1 MELDPFNPKRN
12 ERMLSSRYNSSNFF
26 LKNIKS
32 KNKKTIP
39 ILEKE
44 EEGCLSKEERLKE
57 EIQKLE
63 QELVYLNSLESSD
76 LKITLEKAIK
86 KQINKETFY
95 LHSIVVGGEE
105 YVELNNVKP
114 KDNIEANIEEAKEG
128 SKKPIH
134 IKLRQ
139 FGYINEYDLIKES
152 QNEILGLVAEII
164 QIKKSSPSLN
174 ENIGGLSTNYKIIE
188 DLNEFNENVYF
199 VIDRNTENLEQKKIG
214 LIKAIEDKSEEKDKI
229 SEEILNIHTAMKQ
242 RKRHNLEAKQRNQWR
257 NLLNKYKANKLSA
270 INEDG
275 FLTIGISF
283 LLQLKYSNEFIPEI
297 DFKKKIKELNNYFD
311 NASDNKNKI
320 SIEMI
325 NNELLKIH
333 TNYNNKIPEIVKLIK
348 EYEREKTKE
357 GMYNNSIGR
366 DIKLNKLYY
375 KYQQLLEIA
384 QETQADELHS
394 LFDQLCE
401 QNIFKKQQGFL
412 DFFIGTTKII
422 NLPRLNK

>member
-139 FGYINEYDLIKES
+139 FGYINEYDLIKEF

-229 SEEILNIHTAMKQ
+229 SEEILNIHTAMKE

-297 DFKKKIKELNNYFD
+297 DFKKKNKRIK
-311 NASDNKNKI
+311 
-320 SIEMI
+320 
-325 NNELLKIH
+325 
-333 TNYNNKIPEIVKLIK
+333 
-348 EYEREKTKE
+348 
-357 GMYNNSIGR
+357 
-366 DIKLNKLYY
+366 
-375 KYQQLLEIA
+375 
-384 QETQADELHS
+384 
-394 LFDQLCE
+394 
-401 QNIFKKQQGFL
+401 
-412 DFFIGTTKII
+412 
-422 NLPRLNK
+422 